1 LIIACAAGKLGKMSE
16 MGSGNIPA
24 TGLFSHPEVSMASV
38 SVPQAKP
45 RSLRDA
51 DLKEKLQELRQTDNY
66 TNVYYLVR
74 TYVYLAMVIGGAVAF
89 DVWRPAWGLSWWWN
103 VPVAVVAVVLVGAG
117 QHQLSG
123 LAHEAVHHI
132 LFRNRWLNDLA
143 SDLFCML
150 PLFSSTHHYRLQ
162 HLAHHQFV
170 NDPDRDPDVSQ
181 LKTSGHWLNFPLT
194 PRQFYRALLRQLWLP
209 NLVRFIRVRA
219 AYNATGTDKNPYLR
233 KGYHTSK
240 LAVRA
245 GIVYLLSQVA
255 LLTWLVHRGDPLP
268 LAVLPLALYGV
279 AVVFYSLLPA
289 SKYHQSRVH
298 PVIPSRVATLIR
310 ISYLTALF
318 AGLAWLT
325 WWTGRWAAAYYAA
338 YWLLPLATSFAFF
351 MILRQWVQ
359 HGNGDRG
366 WLTNTRI
373 FFVQRFIN
381 FSVFPIGQDYH
392 LPHHMYATVP
402 HYRLRQLHEAL
413 LACPD
418 YREQAVEVHGY
429 FRSPESPKQHPTVVD
444 VLGPAYAAREFRGVH
459 IDNSVLEDDVVDEK
473 AEIVREGEEEARR
486 LAEGAAASERA
497 GGAPGGT
504 A

>member
-1 LIIACAAGKLGKMSE
+1 
-16 MGSGNIPA
+16 
-24 TGLFSHPEVSMASV
+24 MASA
-38 SVPQAKP
+38 SLAAAKP
-45 RSLRDA
+45 KSLGDA
-51 DLKEKLQELRQTDNY
+51 LLKEKLQQLRQTDNI
-66 TNVYYLVR
+66 TNLYYLAR
-74 TYVYLAMVIGGAVAF
+74 TYVYLALVIGSAVAF
-89 DVWRPAWGLSWWWN
+89 DIYRPAWGLSWWWN
-103 VPVAVVAVVLVGAG
+103 VPVAVVAIVLVGAG

-170 NDPDRDPDVSQ
+170 NDPDRDPDISQ
-181 LKTSGHWLNFPLT
+181 LKTSGHWLSFPLA
-194 PRQFYRALLRQLWLP
+194 PGQFSRALWRQLWLP
-209 NLVRFIRVRA
+209 NLVRFIRIRA

-233 KGYHTSK
+233 KGYRPSK
-240 LAVRA
+240 LAVRV
-245 GIVYLLSQVA
+245 GILYLLAQVA
-255 LLTWLVHRGDPLP
+255 LLTFLVHQGDALW
-268 LAVLPLALYGV
+268 LALLPAALYV
-279 AVVFYSLLPA
+279 LAFLFYFFLPA

-325 WWTGRWAAAYYAA
+325 WWTGRWAAVYYAV
-338 YWLLPLATSFAFF
+338 YWLVPLATSFAFF

-373 FFVQRFIN
+373 FFVQPFIN

-402 HYRLRQLHEAL
+402 HYRLRQLHEVL
-413 LACPD
+413 LECPE

-429 FRSPESPKQHPTVVD
+429 FHSPESPPQHPTVVD
-444 VLGPAYAAREFRGVH
+444 VLGPRYAAREFHGVH
-459 IDNSVLEDDVVDEK
+459 IDNTVLEDDVVEEK
-473 AEIVREGEEEARR
+473 AEIIREGEEEARR
-486 LAEGAAASERA
+486 LARQA
-497 GGAPGGT
+497 GTSSA
-504 A
+504 